1 MKRVYI
7 NLSDR
12 DFDLIK
18 EEAGKVQM
26 ETDEFLQEFVS
37 KALRPI
43 RAERFKRMSGNQQ
56 NPAG

>member
-37 KALRPI
+37 KALRPL
-43 RAERFKRMSGNQQ
+43 RAERFKKEREKNVNGFQ
-56 NPAG
+56 